1 MAPLPTST
9 ATRTREGHAAR
20 GGFTLLEVVVALA
33 VTATVLVVLQ
43 RAVGDALRARGLLA
57 AETARR
63 GALRAAVLGLA
74 NDLGA
79 ALPGSL
85 RIERGTPGAPPVLEF
100 AVDEPAPEILR
111 YRVVAET
118 LERTAVPRFALVPR
132 APAAV
137 ALLSGVR
144 TLDVRGYDDEAWR
157 ETWDAPA
164 LPVLV
169 AFDLAL
175 TTGEHAGTTVPL
187 LPGGRS

>member
-1 MAPLPTST
+1 LPTST
-9 ATRTREGHAAR
+9 ATRTRERQAAGR
-20 GGFTLLEVVVALA
+20 GFTLLEVVVALA

-43 RAVGDALRARGLLA
+43 RATADALRARGLLA
-57 AETARR
+57 DATARR
-63 GALRAAVLGLA
+63 GALRAAVVGLA
-74 NDLGA
+74 SDLSA

-85 RIERGTPGAPPVLEF
+85 RIERSVPGAPPVLEF
-100 AVDEPAPEILR
+100 ATDEPAPAIVR

-118 LERTAVPRFALVPR
+118 LERTAIPRFALAPR
-132 APAAV
+132 NPAAV
-137 ALLSGVR
+137 PLLSGVR
-144 TLDVRGYDDEAWR
+144 TLDVRGRDDDAWR
-157 ETWDAPA
+157 DTWDAPT

>member
-1 MAPLPTST
+1 LPTST
-9 ATRTREGHAAR
+9 ATRIRERRAAHI
-20 GGFTLLEVVVALA
+20 GFTLLEVVVALA

-43 RAVGDALRARGLLA
+43 RAVADALRARGILA

-63 GALRAAVLGLA
+63 GALRAAVVGLA

-79 ALPGSL
+79 ALPGSF
-85 RIERGTPGAPPVLEF
+85 RIERGSPGAPPVLEF

-111 YRVVAET
+111 YRVVAER
-118 LERTAVPRFALVPR
+118 LERTAIPRFALAPRDPPAVP
-132 APAAV
+132 
-137 ALLSGVR
+137 LLSGVR
-144 TLDVRGYDDEAWR
+144 ALDVRGHDDEAWR
-157 ETWDAPA
+157 ETWDAPT

-187 LPGGRS
+187 LPGGPS